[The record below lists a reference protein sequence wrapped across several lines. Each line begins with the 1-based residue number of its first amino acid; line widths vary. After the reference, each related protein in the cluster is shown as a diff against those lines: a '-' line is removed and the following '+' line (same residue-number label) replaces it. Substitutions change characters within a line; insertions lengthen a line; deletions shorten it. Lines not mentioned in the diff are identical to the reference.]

1 MVSSRLGVGLLHK
14 VLDLTP
20 AERRFLI
27 IAWLWLGFFRVA
39 LWLLPFQRVNRLME
53 RMSRNMGGRPGV
65 HPKAAGQI
73 AAAIRRASRLVPQAT
88 CLPQAL
94 AALAMLKRLG
104 LPAELHIGVAKDEAG
119 RFQAH
124 AWVGS
129 AGSSVVGGS
138 STQYQTLWTLD
149 NYEK

>member
-1 MVSSRLGVGLLHK
+1 MGLLHK

-39 LWLLPFQRVNRLME
+39 LWLLPFQMVNRLMG
-53 RMSRNMGGRPGV
+53 RMSRNMNKRPGV
-65 HPKAAGQI
+65 GPEAAGQI
-73 AAAIRRASRLVPQAT
+73 AAAIRRASRLVPRAT

-94 AALAMLKRLG
+94 AALAMFKRLG
-104 LPAELHIGVAKDEAG
+104 LPADLHIGVAKDEEG

-124 AWVGS
+124 AWVGCQG
-129 AGSSVVGGS
+129 APVVGSSA
-138 STQYQTLWTLD
+138 TEYTPLWTWESD
-149 NYEK
+149 KI